1 MMAVA
6 VGAAAVGA
14 VVGAVAADVAVG
26 SVGYTLTPFLTSMS
40 SREGT

>member
-6 VGAAAVGA
+6 VEAAAVGA
-14 VVGAVAADVAVG
+14 AVEAVAAGVAVG

-40 SREGT
+40 SKEGT